1 MRQLTFDCSIC
12 SALYGDGRR
21 LHLLSKGSEL
31 TLHEWFSQCSGCG
44 TFGVKIV
51 DEALVRDE

>member
-1 MRQLTFDCSIC
+1 MPKLIFDCQTC
-12 SALYGDGRR
+12 AVMYGDGRR
-21 LHLLSKGSEL
+21 LHLLSKGAEL

-51 DEALVRDE
+51 DEDLVAKL

>member
-12 SALYGDGRR
+12 AELYGDGRR

-44 TFGVKIV
+44 TFGVKLV

>member
-1 MRQLTFDCSIC
+1 MRQLIFDCEMC
-12 SALYGDGRR
+12 ANLYGDGRR
-21 LHLLSKGSEL
+21 LHLLSKGAEL

-44 TFGVKIV
+44 TFAVKIV

>member
-1 MRQLTFDCSIC
+1 MRQLIFDCSIC
-12 SALYGDGRR
+12 AKMFGDGRK
-21 LHLLSKGSEL
+21 LHLLTKTPEL

-51 DEALVRDE
+51 DDKLVNEQ

>member
-1 MRQLTFDCSIC
+1 MC
-12 SALYGDGRR
+12 AKLYGDGRKM
-21 LHLLSKGSEL
+21 HLLSKGAEL

-44 TFGVKIV
+44 TFGVKIA

>member
-1 MRQLTFDCSIC
+1 MC
-12 SALYGDGRR
+12 AKLYGDGRR
-21 LHLLSKGSEL
+21 LHLLSKGAEL

-51 DEALVRDE
+51 DEALVKEL